1 MSSANVKVGVLISG
15 GGTNLQ
21 ALIDATKNDPDFPA
35 EIVTVL
41 ASTSNAYGLER
52 AIKAGIS
59 AHAVPYK
66 NFATHDDFE
75 DELHRLLDEAQV
87 DLICLAGFMKILSA
101 EFIAKWEGRILN
113 IHPALLP
120 KFGGKGMYGHYVH
133 EAVIAAQETTSGA
146 SVHIVTAGCDEG
158 PVILQDSVPVHSDDT
173 PDTLAARVLTVEHD
187 LYPRAL
193 KKFAAEKLF

>member
-1 MSSANVKVGVLISG
+1 MPSSKIKVGVLISG

-21 ALIDATKNDPDFPA
+21 ALIDAIQADPDFPA

-41 ASTSNAYGLER
+41 ASKKSAYGLTR
-52 AIKAGIS
+52 AKDADIA
-59 AHAVPYK
+59 AHTVPYK
-66 NFATHDDFE
+66 DFATHDDFE
-75 DELHRLLDEAQV
+75 DTLHRLLVEAQV

-101 EFIAKWEGRILN
+101 GFIQKWEGRILN

-133 EAVIAAQETTSGA
+133 EAVIAAGEKESGA

-158 PVILQDSVPVHSDDT
+158 PVILQGAVPVQPDDT
-173 PDTLAARVLTVEHD
+173 PDTLATRVLMIEHGI
-187 LYPRAL
+187 YPRAL
-193 KKFAAEKLF
+193 KKFAEQMLS